1 MKDQI
6 IRITAVTAVL
16 MAVLILFTSL
26 AASHAF
32 AGSNIPVTIDIP
44 VTYIVE
50 GNAKMAGGDT
60 VTLTADDPSSP
71 MPGGTEAGKKTITMK
86 NEGTDSFGDIYYE
99 GPGVNWYTITRKVT
113 AKKGVTKDDST
124 FKAKVIALNDGHGY
138 VLVFKEGS
146 DEKSEL
152 VYVDKVAP
160 ATGDTQSLLLYCGIT
175 IAAAASLAVYT
186 ASRAKNRRRETKNG
200 SK

>member
-1 MKDQI
+1 
-6 IRITAVTAVL
+6 
-16 MAVLILFTSL
+16 
-26 AASHAF
+26 
-32 AGSNIPVTIDIP
+32 
-44 VTYIVE
+44 
-50 GNAKMAGGDT
+50 
-60 VTLTADDPSSP
+60 
-71 MPGGTEAGKKTITMK
+71 
-86 NEGTDSFGDIYYE
+86 
-99 GPGVNWYTITRKVT
+99 
-113 AKKGVTKDDST
+113 
-124 FKAKVIALNDGHGY
+124 VIALNDGHGY